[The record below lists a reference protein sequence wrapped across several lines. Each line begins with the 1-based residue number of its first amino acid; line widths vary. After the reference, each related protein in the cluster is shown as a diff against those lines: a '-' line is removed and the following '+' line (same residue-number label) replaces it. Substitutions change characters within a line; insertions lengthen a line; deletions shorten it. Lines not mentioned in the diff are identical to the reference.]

1 MIEIDLHMLQIIL
14 SIIALLIAII
24 GHEVAHGYAALCY
37 GDKTAKLLGRLSVNP
52 LVHIDLLGSILVP
65 VLLYISGAPFL
76 FGWAK
81 PVPINNRKVFIG
93 GGFNGL
99 SVVASAGIS
108 YNLMLAFLAGLLLQW
123 FAFPDW
129 IMIFL
134 AQLLLVNVVLAVF
147 NAWPIPPLDGSWI
160 LSYQFSRFGI
170 MGLQRFYERVGNYG
184 MLVLIVVL
192 AFEPLRSLFFAP
204 ALWLLEF
211 LA

>member
-14 SIIALLIAII
+14 SIGALLIAII

-37 GDKTAKLLGRLSVNP
+37 GDKTAKLLGCLSINP

-65 VLLYISGAPFL
+65 GLLYISGAPFL

-81 PVPINNRKVFIG
+81 PVPINNRKVFVG

-99 SVVASAGIS
+99 SVVASAGIA
-108 YNLMLAFLAGLLLQW
+108 YNLALAFLAGFLLQW

-129 IMIFL
+129 MMIFL
-134 AQLLLVNVVLAVF
+134 AQLLLINVVLAVF

-184 MLVLIVVL
+184 MLVLIAVL